1 MTVTE
6 SMNPPIAG
14 TANRQ
19 PATMQAGM
27 FRGYVIVT
35 LALICWAGVIA
46 AVAVGLTLFSN

>member
-6 SMNPPIAG
+6 SMNPRIAG
-14 TANRQ
+14 AANRQ

-35 LALICWAGVIA
+35 LALVCWAGIFA
-46 AVAVGLTLFSN
+46 AVAVGLKIFAN